1 MIISISNFKNGTLIH
16 VIILYRNLLT
26 QTAGIR
32 QAVINFGILRI
43 TVDYGK
49 YFQDS
54 FICKDFLVYPLLEA
68 IKSLNIQLRNYIIY
82 GITANKFQNLHSE
95 RMIKMGIFSSLFAV
109 NTKNIP
115 AICDVD
121 LKKYIGRWYE
131 IARLPQKFEEGLE
144 SVTAT
149 YNLKADGDIEVIN
162 AGTRNGVKSEARAV
176 ASVPDPKCTGEI
188 LVSFFKPFKSKYRII
203 RIDEEYKYAV
213 VAGGNLSYLWILSR
227 EPEISDELYS
237 DLISFVS
244 SKGFDTGKIIKV
256 VQKSR

>member
-1 MIISISNFKNGTLIH
+1 MIISISNYKNRAIVH
-16 VIILYRNLLT
+16 VIILYRNLLR
-26 QTAGIR
+26 QTTGIQ

-43 TVDYGK
+43 TVDSGK

-54 FICKDFLVYPLLEA
+54 LKCKDFLVYPLMEA
-68 IKSLNIQLRNYIIY
+68 INSLNIQSVNYIIY
-82 GITANKFQNLHSE
+82 GIRANNFQNLQSE

-109 NTKNIP
+109 NAKNIP
-115 AICDVD
+115 AVCDVD
-121 LKKYIGRWYE
+121 LKRYVGRWYE

-144 SVTAT
+144 CVTAT

-162 AGTRNGVKSEARAV
+162 EGTRNGVKSVARAV
-176 ASVPDPKCTGEI
+176 ARVPDPKCTGEI

-203 RIDEEYKYAV
+203 RLDEEYKYAV

-237 DLISFVS
+237 DLISFVF

-256 VQKSR
+256 AQNSR